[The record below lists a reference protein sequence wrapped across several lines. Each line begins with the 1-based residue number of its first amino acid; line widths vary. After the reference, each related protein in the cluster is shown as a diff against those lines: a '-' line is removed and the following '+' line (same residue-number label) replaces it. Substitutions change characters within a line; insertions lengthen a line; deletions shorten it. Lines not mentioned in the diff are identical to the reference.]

1 MKDTKDLII
10 KKLIRRNLQNILD
23 DEMVNKEDNSLI
35 FLESQSLNLLFMYL
49 LLNMEEKN
57 KEILD
62 SHYKEN
68 YKEDFDELIQEIE
81 YLKKKQEETFE
92 EIIKL
97 LNNNF

>member
-1 MKDTKDLII
+1 M
-10 KKLIRRNLQNILD
+10 QNILD

-57 KEILD
+57 KENLD

-68 YKEDFDELIQEIE
+68 HKEDFDELIQEIE

>member
-1 MKDTKDLII
+1 M
-10 KKLIRRNLQNILD
+10 QNILD

-57 KEILD
+57 KENLD

-92 EIIKL
+92 EILKL

>member
-1 MKDTKDLII
+1 M
-10 KKLIRRNLQNILD
+10 QNILD

-57 KEILD
+57 KENLD

>member
-57 KEILD
+57 KENLD